1 MMDEGGIEEK
11 AEEGG
16 KQKLRTE
23 KGLSKKK
30 KSKERRKESAE
41 EGKKQRKEE
50 VEPLADIATP
60 KKRSKKRQ

>member
-1 MMDEGGIEEK
+1 MAEMKMMDEGGIEEK

-30 KSKERRKESAE
+30 KSKERRKEIG
-41 EGKKQRKEE
+41 EGGFGR
-50 VEPLADIATP
+50 
-60 KKRSKKRQ
+60 